1 MTESEEKN
9 DKAVSKDEAAGD
21 SKSEVEPME
30 TNSHEEKDEAAN
42 NNAAETS
49 KVSMIS
55 LKYRFVLRSQFS
67 IIRNTII
74 FMMMLC

>member
-9 DKAVSKDEAAGD
+9 DKAASKDEAAGD

-42 NNAAETS
+42 NNAAESS
-49 KVSMIS
+49 KVSM
-55 LKYRFVLRSQFS
+55 LNLQFKFVVNKLVSV
-67 IIRNTII
+67 
-74 FMMMLC
+74 LL

>member
-42 NNAAETS
+42 NNAAESS

-55 LKYRFVLRSQFS
+55 LKYRFL
-67 IIRNTII
+67 
-74 FMMMLC
+74 